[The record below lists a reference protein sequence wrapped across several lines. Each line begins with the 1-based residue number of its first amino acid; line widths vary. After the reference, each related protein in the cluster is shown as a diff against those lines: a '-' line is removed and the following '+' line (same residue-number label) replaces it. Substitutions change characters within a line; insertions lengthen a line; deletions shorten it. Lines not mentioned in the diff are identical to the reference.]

1 MTHRIGKFE
10 LRHVLGEGASST
22 VYLAL
27 DTFSGTDVALKV
39 LKPEAVP
46 DPELEKTRT
55 SQFLNEASLRC
66 GRSERS
72 TAKINAK

>member
-10 LRHVLGEGASST
+10 LRNVLGEGASST

-27 DTFSGTDVALKV
+27 DTFSGQDVALKV

-55 SQFLNEASLRC
+55 SQFLNGTC
-66 GRSERS
+66 Q
-72 TAKINAK
+72 